1 MSSNLANKPA
11 KSRLPLSWQCG
22 LTEVLSCLL
31 CSFLITCFPPL
42 FWLNME
48 IRNLW
53 GFFIPICEKL
63 KMHFEKREA
72 EGSAKAL
79 WPIRAVPYIAP
90 GAQQWYW
97 RHKDHWLFLCPG
109 LSNTSLRVLSA
120 SVHGVGASCF
130 QWMWL
135 LFCNLYLLI
144 PCNPILQLLSLP
156 QSLDPWT
163 NILFNLGWFTGEL
176 YDCTCQ
182 LEVSMCLSQGWR
194 CFNIVI
200 WLGKEKKWVIYS
212 IRKPVCQ

>member
-1 MSSNLANKPA
+1 MLSNLANKPA

-120 SVHGVGASCF
+120 SVHGVGAVHFSGCGCSVVTCICWYPAIQYYSCF
-130 QWMWL
+130 HCHRAWIHGQTSCLIWDGL
-135 LFCNLYLLI
+135 LGSFMTVFA
-144 PCNPILQLLSLP
+144 S
-156 QSLDPWT
+156 
-163 NILFNLGWFTGEL
+163 
-176 YDCTCQ
+176 
-182 LEVSMCLSQGWR
+182 
-194 CFNIVI
+194 
-200 WLGKEKKWVIYS
+200 
-212 IRKPVCQ
+212 